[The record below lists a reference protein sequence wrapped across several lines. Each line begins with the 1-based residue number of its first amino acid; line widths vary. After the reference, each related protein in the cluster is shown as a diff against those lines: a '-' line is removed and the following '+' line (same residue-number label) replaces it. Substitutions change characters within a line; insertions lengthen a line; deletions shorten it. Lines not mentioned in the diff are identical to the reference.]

1 MTVTAPSIDAMPV
14 RPVRTSRFDSTWLLW
29 IAIIAVLLFLV
40 VSPFVYLVIT
50 SFQAERT
57 GEFTFANYATAYGRA
72 RYIDALFNSLK
83 LGVVSAALAGVF
95 AVPLAWAV
103 ARTNMPGR
111 GLTRML
117 VLVTFITPPY
127 TGAVAWILL
136 AGPNAGW
143 LNRFFMMVTGAEA
156 GPFNIYSFTGLAVV
170 IALYSFPYIFIFTTA
185 ALELVSSEMEDA
197 ANILGAGPW
206 RTMRKVTLPLALP
219 AILGGLII
227 CFLEAIALFG
237 SPAMIAIPAR
247 FNVVTTQLFQFF
259 GNPVRVEVAAAYA
272 MPLLGVTV
280 LLVLVQRLIVRRKGF
295 VALTG
300 KGGERRPI
308 LLGRWRWVMFGYA
321 MFVAALAVFLPYVFL
336 IQSAFAKAWGRGF
349 LLDNITL
356 ANFRFILFEHATA
369 AQSVINSFVYAG
381 ISATVAVFL
390 TLGVAYIVARKLI
403 PFGGVLGFLCVAPFV
418 IPGVVLAIGF
428 YAAYAPPPLSLYGTA
443 LILILAFTTR
453 FLPVGYV
460 NASAAINSLNP
471 EMEEAVRV
479 LGGSRLTALR
489 RVVAPLLK
497 RNLLG
502 AWLLIFIPATRE
514 LSAAIF
520 LYGPNTKVA
529 SVMIFDMSE
538 EGNFERLAALA
549 LVLQVLTLP
558 LLYLGQRALGRDFM
572 LRRNAT

>member
-1 MTVTAPSIDAMPV
+1 MALAAPAIDTAPARSQRAI
-14 RPVRTSRFDSTWLLW
+14 FDSTWILW

-50 SFQAERT
+50 SFQAEKT
-57 GEFTFANYATAYGRA
+57 GEFTLANYATAYGRA

-83 LGVVSAALAGVF
+83 LGAASAALAGVF

-103 ARTNMPGR
+103 ARTDMPGR

-117 VLVTFITPPY
+117 VLATFITPPY

-143 LNRFFMMVTGAEA
+143 LNRFYILLTGADT
-156 GPFNIYSFTGLAVV
+156 GPFNIYSFTGLAFV

-206 RTMRKVTLPLALP
+206 RTMRRVTLPLALP

-272 MPLLGVTV
+272 MPLLGVTI
-280 LLVLVQRLIVRRKGF
+280 LLVLVQRLITRRKGF

-300 KGGERRPI
+300 KGGERRPT
-308 LLGRWRWVMFGYA
+308 LLGRWRWVVFAYA
-321 MFVAALAVFLPYVFL
+321 MFVAALAVFLPYIFL
-336 IQSAFAKAWGRGF
+336 VQSAFAKAWGRGF
-349 LLDNITL
+349 LLDNVTF

-369 AQSVINSFVYAG
+369 AQSVINSFLYAG
-381 ISATVAVFL
+381 VSATVAVFL
-390 TLGVAYIVARKLI
+390 TLGVAYIVARRLI

-428 YAAYAPPPLSLYGTA
+428 YAAYAPPPLALYGTA

-460 NASAAINSLNP
+460 NASAAIRSLNP

-489 RVVAPLLK
+489 KVVAPLLK
-497 RNLLG
+497 RSLLG

-549 LVLQVLTLP
+549 LILQVLTLP
-558 LLYLGQRALGRDFM
+558 LLWIGQKALGRDFM

>member
-1 MTVTAPSIDAMPV
+1 MSVAAPAFDPVPV
-14 RPVRTSRFDSTWLLW
+14 RPVRASRFDSSWLLW

-57 GEFTFANYATAYGRA
+57 GDFTLSNYATAYGRA

-83 LGVVSAALAGVF
+83 LGAASAALAGIF

-117 VLVTFITPPY
+117 VLATFITPPY

-272 MPLLGVTV
+272 MPLLGVTI

-308 LLGRWRWVMFGYA
+308 LLGRWRWVVFGYA
-321 MFVAALAVFLPYVFL
+321 MFVSALAVFLPYIFL

-349 LLDNITL
+349 LLDNVTL
-356 ANFRFILFEHATA
+356 ANFHFILFEHATA
-369 AQSVINSFVYAG
+369 AQSVINSFVYGG
-381 ISATVAVFL
+381 ISATIAVFL

-479 LGGSRLTALR
+479 LGGSRMTALR

-572 LRRNAT
+572 LRRTAT

>member
-1 MTVTAPSIDAMPV
+1 MSVTAPAIDTMPV
-14 RPVRTSRFDSTWLLW
+14 RPVRTSRFDSSWLLW

-50 SFQAERT
+50 SFQTERT
-57 GEFTFANYATAYGRA
+57 GEFTFANYATAYGRS
-72 RYIDALFNSLK
+72 RYVEALVNSLK
-83 LGVVSAALAGVF
+83 LGAVSALLAGVF

-117 VLVTFITPPY
+117 VLATFITPPY

-143 LNRFFMMVTGAEA
+143 LNRFYMLVTGAEA

-237 SPAMIAIPAR
+237 SPALIAIPAR

-272 MPLLGVTV
+272 MPLLGVTI

-308 LLGRWRWVMFGYA
+308 LLGRWRWVVFGYA
-321 MFVAALAVFLPYVFL
+321 MFVATLAVFLPYIFL

-349 LLDNITL
+349 LLDNVTI

-369 AQSVINSFVYAG
+369 AQSIINSFVYAG

-390 TLGVAYIVARKLI
+390 TLGVAYIVARRLI

-428 YAAYAPPPLSLYGTA
+428 YAAYAPPPLALYGTA
-443 LILILAFTTR
+443 LIMILAFTTR

-497 RNLLG
+497 RNMMG

-549 LVLQVLTLP
+549 LVLQILTLP
-558 LLYLGQRALGRDFM
+558 LLWIGQKALGRDFM
-572 LRRNAT
+572 LRRTAT

>member
-1 MTVTAPSIDAMPV
+1 MAASSTEASLAPVPRVGSRWDA
-14 RPVRTSRFDSTWLLW
+14 TWLLW
-29 IAIIAVLLFLV
+29 IAIIAILLVLV
-40 VSPFVYLVIT
+40 VSPFFYLVLT
-50 SFQAERT
+50 SFQAEKT
-57 GEFTFANYATAYGRA
+57 GDFTLSNYATAFGRA
-72 RYIDALFNSLK
+72 RYIDALFNSLQ
-83 LGVVSAALAGVF
+83 LGAGAAILAGVF
-95 AVPLAWAV
+95 AIPLAWAV
-103 ARTNMPGR
+103 ARTDMPGR
-111 GLTRML
+111 GFTRML
-117 VLVTFITPPY
+117 VLATFITPPF

-143 LNRFFMMVTGAEA
+143 LNRFYVFVTGAEA
-156 GPFNIYSFTGLAVV
+156 GPFNIYSFTGLVVV

-197 ANILGAGPW
+197 ANILGAGTW
-206 RTMRKVTLPLALP
+206 RTMWRVTLPLALP

-227 CFLEAIALFG
+227 CFLEAIALFA

-280 LLVLVQRLIVRRKGF
+280 LLVLVQRLITARKGF
-295 VALTG
+295 ATLTG

-308 LLGRWRWVMFGYA
+308 RLGRWRWAMFGYA
-321 MFVAALAVFLPYVFL
+321 MLVASLSVFLPYIFL
-336 IQSAFAKAWGRGF
+336 VQSSFAKAWGRGF
-349 LLDNITL
+349 SLDNLTL
-356 ANFRFILFEHATA
+356 RNFYFVLFEHGTA
-369 AQSVINSFVYAG
+369 AQSVVNSFLYAG
-381 ISATVAVFL
+381 AAATAAVL
-390 TLGVAYIVARKLI
+390 ITLGIAYIVTRRLV
-403 PFGGVLGFLCVAPFV
+403 PFAEVLGFLCVAPFV

-453 FLPVGYV
+453 FLPIGYV
-460 NASAAINSLNP
+460 NASAALRSLNP

-479 LGGSRLTALR
+479 LGGSRLMALR

-497 RNLLG
+497 RSLLG

-514 LSAAIF
+514 LSSAIF
-520 LYGPNTKVA
+520 LYGPNTKVV

-538 EGNFERLAALA
+538 EGNFEYLSALA
-549 LVLQVLTLP
+549 LILQLVTLP
-558 LLYLGQRALGRDFM
+558 LLWLGQRALGRDFM
-572 LRRNAT
+572 LRRTAT

>member
-1 MTVTAPSIDAMPV
+1 MTVTASTLDAAPA
-14 RPVRTSRFDSTWLLW
+14 RPGRAGSFDSTWLLW

-40 VSPFVYLVIT
+40 VSPFIYLVIT
-50 SFQAERT
+50 SFQTERT

-72 RYIDALFNSLK
+72 RYIDALLNSLK
-83 LGVVSAALAGVF
+83 LGVVSALLAGVF

-111 GLTRML
+111 GFTRML
-117 VLVTFITPPY
+117 VLATFITPPY

-143 LNRFFMMVTGAEA
+143 LNRFYMLATGAEA

-206 RTMRKVTLPLALP
+206 RTMWRVTLPLALP
-219 AILGGLII
+219 AILGGVII

-272 MPLLGVTV
+272 MPLLGITV
-280 LLVLVQRLIVRRKGF
+280 LLVLVQRLITRRKGF

-308 LLGRWRWVMFGYA
+308 LLGRWRWAVFGYA
-321 MFVAALAVFLPYVFL
+321 MFVAALAVFLPYIFL

-349 LLDNITL
+349 SLDNISL
-356 ANFRFILFEHATA
+356 QNFRFILFEHATA
-369 AQSVINSFVYAG
+369 MESVLNSFLYGAA
-381 ISATVAVFL
+381 SATVAVFL
-390 TLGVAYIVARKLI
+390 TLGVAYIVARKLV

-428 YAAYAPPPLSLYGTA
+428 YAAYAPPPLALYGTA

-460 NASAAINSLNP
+460 NASAAIRSLNP

-549 LVLQVLTLP
+549 LILQVLTLP
-558 LLYLGQRALGRDFM
+558 LLWVGQKALGRDFM

>member
-1 MTVTAPSIDAMPV
+1 MSVTAPAIDTMPV
-14 RPVRTSRFDSTWLLW
+14 RPVRASRFDSSWLLW

-50 SFQAERT
+50 SFQTERT

-72 RYIDALFNSLK
+72 RYVEALVNSLK
-83 LGVVSAALAGVF
+83 LGAVSALLAGVF

-117 VLVTFITPPY
+117 VLATFITPPY

-143 LNRFFMMVTGAEA
+143 LNRFYMLVTGAEA

-237 SPAMIAIPAR
+237 SPALIAIPAR

-272 MPLLGVTV
+272 MPLLGVTI

-308 LLGRWRWVMFGYA
+308 LLGRWRWVVFGYA
-321 MFVAALAVFLPYVFL
+321 MFVATLAVFLPYIFL

-349 LLDNITL
+349 LLDNVTI

-369 AQSVINSFVYAG
+369 AQSIINSFVYAG

-390 TLGVAYIVARKLI
+390 TLGVAYIVARRLI

-428 YAAYAPPPLSLYGTA
+428 YAAYAPPPLALYGTA
-443 LILILAFTTR
+443 LIMILAFTTR

-497 RNLLG
+497 RNMMG

-549 LVLQVLTLP
+549 LVLQILTLP
-558 LLYLGQRALGRDFM
+558 LLWVGQKALGRDFM
-572 LRRNAT
+572 LRRTAT

>member
-1 MTVTAPSIDAMPV
+1 MTVTASTLDAAPA
-14 RPVRTSRFDSTWLLW
+14 RPGRAGSFDSTWLLW

-40 VSPFVYLVIT
+40 VSPFIYLVIT
-50 SFQAERT
+50 SFQTERT

-72 RYIDALFNSLK
+72 RYIDALLNSLK
-83 LGVVSAALAGVF
+83 LGVVSALLAGVF

-111 GLTRML
+111 GFTRML
-117 VLVTFITPPY
+117 VLATFITPPY

-143 LNRFFMMVTGAEA
+143 LNRFYMLATGAEA

-206 RTMRKVTLPLALP
+206 RTMWRVTLPLALP
-219 AILGGLII
+219 AILGGVII

-272 MPLLGVTV
+272 MPLLGITV
-280 LLVLVQRLIVRRKGF
+280 LLVLVQRLITRRKGF

-308 LLGRWRWVMFGYA
+308 LLGRWRWVVFGYA
-321 MFVAALAVFLPYVFL
+321 MFVAALAVFLPYIFL

-349 LLDNITL
+349 SLDNISL
-356 ANFRFILFEHATA
+356 QNFRFILFEHATA
-369 AQSVINSFVYAG
+369 MESVLNSFLYGAA
-381 ISATVAVFL
+381 SATVAVFL
-390 TLGVAYIVARKLI
+390 TLGVAYIVARKLV
-403 PFGGVLGFLCVAPFV
+403 PFGGLLGFLCVAPFV

-428 YAAYAPPPLSLYGTA
+428 YAAYAPPPLALYGTA

-460 NASAAINSLNP
+460 NASAAIRSLNP

-538 EGNFERLAALA
+538 EGKFERLAALA
-549 LVLQVLTLP
+549 LILQVLTLP
-558 LLYLGQRALGRDFM
+558 LLWVGQKALGRDFM

>member
-1 MTVTAPSIDAMPV
+1 MSVTAPAIDAMPV
-14 RPVRTSRFDSTWLLW
+14 RPVRTSRFDSSWLLW

-40 VSPFVYLVIT
+40 VSPFVYLVMT

-83 LGVVSAALAGVF
+83 LGAVSALLAGVF

-117 VLVTFITPPY
+117 VLATFITPPY

-143 LNRFFMMVTGAEA
+143 LNRFYMMATGAEA

-219 AILGGLII
+219 AILGGMII

-272 MPLLGVTV
+272 MPLLGVTI

-308 LLGRWRWVMFGYA
+308 LLGRWRWVVFGYA
-321 MFVAALAVFLPYVFL
+321 MFVAALAVFLPYIFL

-349 LLDNITL
+349 ALDNVTW

-369 AQSVINSFVYAG
+369 AQSVINSFVYGA

-390 TLGVAYIVARKLI
+390 TLGVAYIVARRLI

-428 YAAYAPPPLSLYGTA
+428 YAAYAPPPLALYGTA
-443 LILILAFTTR
+443 LIMILAFTTR

-497 RNLLG
+497 RNMMG

-558 LLYLGQRALGRDFM
+558 LLWIGQKALGRDFM

>member
-1 MTVTAPSIDAMPV
+1 MAVTVPAIDTMPV
-14 RPVRTSRFDSTWLLW
+14 RPVRASRFDSTWLLW

-321 MFVAALAVFLPYVFL
+321 MFVAALAVFLPYIFL

-349 LLDNITL
+349 LLDNITI

-549 LVLQVLTLP
+549 LILQVLTLP
-558 LLYLGQRALGRDFM
+558 LLYLGQKALGRDFM
-572 LRRNAT
+572 LRRTAT

>member
-1 MTVTAPSIDAMPV
+1 MSVTAPAFEPVPV
-14 RPVRTSRFDSTWLLW
+14 RPVRASRFDSSWLLW

-57 GEFTFANYATAYGRA
+57 GDFTLSNYATAYGRA
-72 RYIDALFNSLK
+72 RYVDALFNSLK
-83 LGVVSAALAGVF
+83 LGAASAALAGIF

-117 VLVTFITPPY
+117 VLATFITPPY

-143 LNRFFMMVTGAEA
+143 LNRFYMMATGAEA

-272 MPLLGVTV
+272 MPLLGVTI

-308 LLGRWRWVMFGYA
+308 LLGRWRWVVFGYA
-321 MFVAALAVFLPYVFL
+321 MFVAALAVFLPYIFL

-356 ANFRFILFEHATA
+356 ANFHFILFEHATA
-369 AQSVINSFVYAG
+369 AQSVINSFVYGG
-381 ISATVAVFL
+381 ISATIAVFL

-572 LRRNAT
+572 LRRTAT

>member
-1 MTVTAPSIDAMPV
+1 MTATASTLDAAPA
-14 RPVRTSRFDSTWLLW
+14 RPGRAGYFDSTWFLW
-29 IAIIAVLLFLV
+29 AAIIAVLLFLV
-40 VSPFVYLVIT
+40 VSPFIYLVIT

-57 GEFTFANYATAYGRA
+57 GEFTLANYATAYGRA
-72 RYIDALFNSLK
+72 RYVDALLNSLK
-83 LGVVSAALAGVF
+83 LGVVSALLAGVF

-103 ARTNMPGR
+103 ARTDMPGR

-117 VLVTFITPPY
+117 VLATFITPPY

-143 LNRFFMMVTGAEA
+143 LNRFYMLATGAEA

-206 RTMRKVTLPLALP
+206 RTMWRVTLPLALP
-219 AILGGLII
+219 AILGGVII

-272 MPLLGVTV
+272 MPLLGITV
-280 LLVLVQRLIVRRKGF
+280 LLVLVQRLITRRKGF

-308 LLGRWRWVMFGYA
+308 LLGRWRWVVFGYA
-321 MFVAALAVFLPYVFL
+321 MFVAALAVFLPYIFL

-349 LLDNITL
+349 SLDNISL
-356 ANFRFILFEHATA
+356 QNFRFILFEHATA
-369 AQSVINSFVYAG
+369 MESVLNSFVYGAA
-381 ISATVAVFL
+381 SATVAVFL
-390 TLGVAYIVARKLI
+390 TLGVAYIVARKLV

-428 YAAYAPPPLSLYGTA
+428 YAAYAPPPLALYGTA

-460 NASAAINSLNP
+460 NASAAIRSLNP

-549 LVLQVLTLP
+549 LILQVLTLP
-558 LLYLGQRALGRDFM
+558 LLWVGQKALGRDFM

>member
-1 MTVTAPSIDAMPV
+1 MTASSLEAAPAPIGRAGRWDA
-14 RPVRTSRFDSTWLLW
+14 TWILW
-29 IAIIAVLLFLV
+29 AAIIAVLLVLV
-40 VSPFVYLVIT
+40 VSPFVYLVLT
-50 SFQAERT
+50 SLQAERT
-57 GEFTFANYATAYGRA
+57 GEFTLSNYATAYGRS
-72 RYIDALFNSLK
+72 RYIQALFNSLQ
-83 LGVVSAALAGVF
+83 LGAGAAILAGVF
-95 AVPLAWAV
+95 AIPLAWGV
-103 ARTNMPGR
+103 ARTDMPGR
-111 GLTRML
+111 GLTRMF
-117 VLVTFITPPY
+117 VLATFITPPY

-143 LNRFFMMVTGAEA
+143 LNRFYMFVTGAEA
-156 GPFNIYSFTGLAVV
+156 GPFNIYSFTGLVVV

-197 ANILGAGPW
+197 ANILGAGTW
-206 RTMRKVTLPLALP
+206 RTMWRVTLPLALP

-227 CFLEAIALFG
+227 CFLEAIALFA

-247 FNVVTTQLFQFF
+247 FNVVTTQLYQFF

-280 LLVLVQRLIVRRKGF
+280 LLVLVQRLLTSRKGF
-295 VALTG
+295 ATLTG

-308 LLGRWRWVMFGYA
+308 RLGRWRWAMFGYA
-321 MFVAALAVFLPYVFL
+321 MIVASLSVFLPYIFL
-336 IQSAFAKAWGRGF
+336 VQSSLAKAWGRGF
-349 LLDNITL
+349 ALDNITL
-356 ANFRFILFEHATA
+356 RNFHFVLFEHGTA
-369 AQSVINSFVYAG
+369 AQSVINSFLYAG
-381 ISATVAVFL
+381 AAATAAVVI
-390 TLGVAYIVARKLI
+390 TLGIAYIVTRRLV
-403 PFGGVLGFLCVAPFV
+403 PFAEVLGFLCVAPFV

-453 FLPVGYV
+453 FLPIGYV
-460 NASAAINSLNP
+460 NASAAIRSLNP

-497 RNLLG
+497 RSLLG

-514 LSAAIF
+514 LSSAIF

-538 EGNFERLAALA
+538 EGNFEYLAALA
-549 LVLQVLTLP
+549 LILQLLTLP

-572 LRRNAT
+572 LRRTAT

>member
-1 MTVTAPSIDAMPV
+1 MAASSTEASEVPVPRAASRWDA
-14 RPVRTSRFDSTWLLW
+14 TWLLW
-29 IAIIAVLLFLV
+29 IAIIAVLLILV
-40 VSPFVYLVIT
+40 VSPFFYLVVT
-50 SFQAERT
+50 SFQAEKT
-57 GEFTFANYATAYGRA
+57 GDFTLSNYATAWGRA

-83 LGVVSAALAGVF
+83 LGAAAAALAGAF
-95 AVPLAWAV
+95 AIPLAWAV
-103 ARTNMPGR
+103 ARTDMPGR
-111 GLTRML
+111 GFTRML
-117 VLVTFITPPY
+117 VLATFITPPF

-143 LNRFFMMVTGAEA
+143 LNRFYVFATGADA
-156 GPFNIYSFTGLAVV
+156 GPFNIYSFTGLVVV

-197 ANILGAGPW
+197 ANILGAGTW
-206 RTMRKVTLPLALP
+206 RTMRRVTLPLALP

-227 CFLEAIALFG
+227 CFLEAIALFA

-247 FNVVTTQLFQFF
+247 FNVVTTQLYQFF

-280 LLVLVQRLIVRRKGF
+280 LLVLVQRLITARKGF
-295 VALTG
+295 ATLTG

-308 LLGRWRWVMFGYA
+308 RLGRWRWAMFGYA
-321 MFVAALAVFLPYVFL
+321 MFVASLSVFLPYIFL
-336 IQSAFAKAWGRGF
+336 VQSSFAKAWGRGF
-349 LLDNITL
+349 SLDNLTL
-356 ANFRFILFEHATA
+356 RNFNFVLFEHATA
-369 AQSVINSFVYAG
+369 AQSVINSFLYAG
-381 ISATVAVFL
+381 AAATAGVL
-390 TLGVAYIVARKLI
+390 ITLGIAYIVTRRLV
-403 PFGGVLGFLCVAPFV
+403 PFAEVLGFLCVAPFV

-453 FLPVGYV
+453 FLPIGYV
-460 NASAAINSLNP
+460 NASAAIRSLNP

-479 LGGSRLTALR
+479 LGGSRLMALR

-497 RNLLG
+497 RSLLG

-514 LSAAIF
+514 LSSAIF

-538 EGNFERLAALA
+538 EGNFEYLSALA
-549 LVLQVLTLP
+549 LILQLLTLP
-558 LLYLGQRALGRDFM
+558 LLWLGQRALGRDFM
-572 LRRNAT
+572 LRRTTT

>member
-1 MTVTAPSIDAMPV
+1 MTATASTLDAVPA
-14 RPVRTSRFDSTWLLW
+14 RSGRAGYFDSTWLLW

-40 VSPFVYLVIT
+40 VSPFIYLVIT

-57 GEFTFANYATAYGRA
+57 GEFTLSNYATAYGRA
-72 RYIDALFNSLK
+72 RYIDALLNSLK
-83 LGVVSAALAGVF
+83 LGVVSALLAGVF

-103 ARTNMPGR
+103 ARTDMPGR
-111 GLTRML
+111 GFTRML
-117 VLVTFITPPY
+117 VLATFITPPY

-143 LNRFFMMVTGAEA
+143 LNRFYMLATGAEA

-206 RTMRKVTLPLALP
+206 RTMWRVTLPLALP
-219 AILGGLII
+219 AILGGVII

-272 MPLLGVTV
+272 MPLLGITV
-280 LLVLVQRLIVRRKGF
+280 LLVLVQRLITRRKGF

-308 LLGRWRWVMFGYA
+308 LLGRWRWAVFGYA
-321 MFVAALAVFLPYVFL
+321 MFVASLAVFLPYIFL

-349 LLDNITL
+349 SLDNISL
-356 ANFRFILFEHATA
+356 QNFHFILFEHATA
-369 AQSVINSFVYAG
+369 MESVLNSFLYGAA
-381 ISATVAVFL
+381 SATVAVFL
-390 TLGVAYIVARKLI
+390 TLGVAYIVARKLV

-428 YAAYAPPPLSLYGTA
+428 YAAYAPPPLALYGTA

-460 NASAAINSLNP
+460 NASAAIRSLNP

-549 LVLQVLTLP
+549 LILQVLTLP
-558 LLYLGQRALGRDFM
+558 LLWVGQKALGRDFM

>member
-1 MTVTAPSIDAMPV
+1 VTVTASTLDAAPA
-14 RPVRTSRFDSTWLLW
+14 RPGRAGSFDSTWLLW

-40 VSPFVYLVIT
+40 VSPFIYLVIT
-50 SFQAERT
+50 SFQTERT

-72 RYIDALFNSLK
+72 RYIDALLNSLK
-83 LGVVSAALAGVF
+83 LGVVSALLAGVF

-111 GLTRML
+111 GFTRML
-117 VLVTFITPPY
+117 VLATFITPPY

-143 LNRFFMMVTGAEA
+143 LNRFYMLATGAEA

-206 RTMRKVTLPLALP
+206 RTMWRVTLPLALP
-219 AILGGLII
+219 AILGGVII

-272 MPLLGVTV
+272 MPLLGITV
-280 LLVLVQRLIVRRKGF
+280 LLVLVQRLITRRKGF

-308 LLGRWRWVMFGYA
+308 LLGRWRWVVFGYA
-321 MFVAALAVFLPYVFL
+321 MFVAALAVFLPYIFL

-349 LLDNITL
+349 SLDNISL
-356 ANFRFILFEHATA
+356 QNFRFILFEHATA
-369 AQSVINSFVYAG
+369 MESVLNSFLYGAA
-381 ISATVAVFL
+381 SATVAVFL
-390 TLGVAYIVARKLI
+390 TLGVAYIVARKLV
-403 PFGGVLGFLCVAPFV
+403 PFGGILGFLCVAPFV

-428 YAAYAPPPLSLYGTA
+428 YAAYAPPPLALYGTA

-460 NASAAINSLNP
+460 NASAAIRSLNP

-549 LVLQVLTLP
+549 LILQVLTLP
-558 LLYLGQRALGRDFM
+558 LLWVGQKALGRDFM

>member
-1 MTVTAPSIDAMPV
+1 MAIAQSALDLAPSRFRGWDA
-14 RPVRTSRFDSTWLLW
+14 TWLLW
-29 IAIIAVLLFLV
+29 IAIIAILLFLV
-40 VSPFVYLVIT
+40 VSPFVYLVMT
-50 SFQAERT
+50 SFQEEKT
-57 GEFTFANYATAYGRA
+57 GAFTLGNYAIAYGRA

-83 LGVVSAALAGVF
+83 LGAGAALLAGVF

-103 ARTNMPGR
+103 SRTNMPGR
-111 GLTRML
+111 GFVRML
-117 VLVTFITPPY
+117 VLATFITPPY

-143 LNRFFMMVTGAEA
+143 LNRIYMMLTGADT
-156 GPFNIYSFTGLAVV
+156 GPFNIYSFPGLIVV

-197 ANILGAGPW
+197 ANILGAGAW
-206 RTMRKVTLPLALP
+206 RTMRRVTLPLALP

-227 CFLEAIALFG
+227 CFLEAIALFA

-259 GNPVRVEVAAAYA
+259 GNPSRVEVAAAYA

-280 LLVLVQRLIVRRKGF
+280 LLVMVQRLITHRKGF
-295 VALTG
+295 ATLTG

-308 LLGRWRWVMFGYA
+308 DLGGWRWAMFGYA
-321 MFVAALAVFLPYVFL
+321 MFVGALSVFLPYIFL
-336 IQSAFAKAWGRGF
+336 VQAAFAKAWGRGF
-349 LLDNITL
+349 SLDNISFR
-356 ANFRFILFEHATA
+356 NFHFVLFEHATA
-369 AQSVINSFVYAG
+369 AQSVWNAFLYAG
-381 ISATVAVFL
+381 IAATFGVVL
-390 TLGVAYIVARKLI
+390 TLGVAYIVTRRLV
-403 PFGGVLGFLCVAPFV
+403 PFGGFLGFLCVAPFV

-443 LILILAFTTR
+443 MILILAFTTR
-453 FLPVGYV
+453 FLPIGYV
-460 NASAAINSLNP
+460 NSSAALRSVNP

-497 RNLLG
+497 RSLLG

-514 LSAAIF
+514 LSSAIF
-520 LYGPNTKVA
+520 LYGPNTKVV

-538 EGNFERLAALA
+538 EGNFEYLSALA
-549 LVLQVLTLP
+549 LLLQMLTLP
-558 LLYLGQRALGRDFM
+558 LLWIGQKALGRDFM
-572 LRRNAT
+572 LRRTAT